1 MWQQLRLAA
10 YKQCW
15 QGSCNPTLQSQL
27 ETLLINGWL
36 RTIEYAKR
44 CPEIQGFFSFT
55 FYPPT
60 SDPSLWRSPLWTYIL
75 NFFELHGVASQ
86 GTNRSRQRE
95 REKGSEATD
104 VHTQRPTVSARR
116 KPGKIHTEYNT
127 SPQKRQRLIVCK
139 REEGHLFPHVQIRK
153 LLNSSPFHTHFIA
166 KGLPTSGMLS
176 LRFETT
182 INFGFVGACRLI
194 F

>member
-1 MWQQLRLAA
+1 MFMWQRLRLAV
-10 YKQCW
+10 YKQWW

-36 RTIEYAKR
+36 RTIAHAKR
-44 CPEIQGFFSFT
+44 CPENSGFFSFY
-55 FYPPT
+55 FH
-60 SDPSLWRSPLWTYIL
+60 DWSLTLPFATPDVHTEL
-75 NFFELHGVASQ
+75 FELHGVASQ
-86 GTNRSRQRE
+86 GTNSSRQRE
-95 REKGSEATD
+95 REKGSKATD
-104 VHTQRPTVSARR
+104 ARTQTPTVSVRR

-139 REEGHLFPHVQIRK
+139 REEDHLFPHVQIRK
-153 LLNSSPFHTHFIA
+153 LLDSSPFHTHFIA